1 VPVSLRLNRSLRVAI
16 AVAVAGAFVLCTR
29 SGLGGDGLL
38 CMAPAVALLAVLFA
52 RRYPGEQLLLRLAAR
67 RDNRRRRG
75 PAGAWRVPHRPA
87 VHVPRGGLLMGFA
100 LAVRPP
106 PRFSAAS

>member
-1 VPVSLRLNRSLRVAI
+1 MAVSLRANRPLRVAI
-16 AVAVAGAFVLCTR
+16 ALAVAVGFILCTS

-38 CMAPAVALLAVLFA
+38 CMAPAVALLAMLCA

-67 RDNRRRRG
+67 RYGRRRRG
-75 PAGAWRVPHRPA
+75 PSGAWRVPHLPV
-87 VHVPRGGLLMGFA
+87 VHAPRGGLLMGFA

>member
-1 VPVSLRLNRSLRVAI
+1 VSLRLNRSLRVAI
-16 AVAVAGAFVLCTR
+16 AVAVTGAFVLCTR

-38 CMAPAVALLAVLFA
+38 CMAPAVALLAVLFT
-52 RRYPGEQLLLRLAAR
+52 RRYPGEKLLLRLAAR
-67 RDNRRRRG
+67 RDGRPRRRSAGTCRLPQL
-75 PAGAWRVPHRPA
+75 PAMQ
-87 VHVPRGGLLMGFA
+87 VPRGGLLMGFA

>member
-1 VPVSLRLNRSLRVAI
+1 
-16 AVAVAGAFVLCTR
+16 VAVGFILCTR
-29 SGLGGDGLL
+29 GGLGGDGLL

-52 RRYPGEQLLLRLAAR
+52 RRYPGERLLLRLAAR
-67 RDNRRRRG
+67 RRGRCRRG
-75 PAGAWRVPHRPA
+75 PAEAWRTPRGQA

>member
-1 VPVSLRLNRSLRVAI
+1 VAFGFI
-16 AVAVAGAFVLCTR
+16 LCTR
-29 SGLGGDGLL
+29 GGLGGDGLL

-52 RRYPGEQLLLRLAAR
+52 HRYPGERLLLRLAAR
-67 RDNRRRRG
+67 RRDRRRRG
-75 PAGAWRVPHRPA
+75 PADARRAPHGRA

-106 PRFSAAS
+106 PHCSAAS